1 VGLKSEYTFAF
12 RPRHY
17 FLHTHNNSLIQIMC
31 LLDLPTELR
40 LHIFSF
46 LADLQ
51 YGRHETIG
59 PSVRITP
66 AISRVNQLFRSET
79 LPLYA
84 KTSAFII
91 HVNDNLHQSDNRVQL
106 WLQALGERC
115 LAEVQSLQLSRHWE
129 MQRPTRWHGHVGFYV
144 RLHVL
149 DNKWQCAAGTY
160 PIANDVR
167 GMRLESVDFLQHI
180 VTKRLTQMQ
189 GREKKG
195 LSREDVVFVL
205 DTMNIVASHPISSF
219 DTEQSEAGR
228 RRRRE
233 IWDDMEGKLIAMA
246 TDVEGGSLISKLAF
260 HTPY

>member
-1 VGLKSEYTFAF
+1 MMG
-12 RPRHY
+12 
-17 FLHTHNNSLIQIMC
+17 

-40 LHIFSF
+40 LHVFSF
-46 LADLQ
+46 LPELQ

-59 PSVRITP
+59 PNVRITP

-84 KTSAFII
+84 RTSAFII
-91 HVNDNLHQSDNRVQL
+91 HVDDNLDQSDNRVQL
-106 WLQALGERC
+106 WLQALGAKC
-115 LAEVQSLQLSRHWE
+115 LSEVQSLQLSRHWE

-144 RLHVL
+144 RLHIL
-149 DNKWQCAAGTY
+149 EDKWQCTAGTY
-160 PIANDVR
+160 PIANDIR
-167 GMRLESVDFLQHI
+167 GMRLESVDFLQQI
-180 VTKRLTQMQ
+180 VTKRLTLIQ

-195 LSREDVVFVL
+195 LSGEDVLFVL
-205 DTMNIVASHPISSF
+205 ETTNVVASHPISSF

-233 IWDDMEGKLIAMA
+233 IWKNMENELTAIAK
-246 TDVEGGSLISKLAF
+246 DIEEGPLTSKSAF